1 MTMDPLNII
10 KFDFLYSKSS
20 DCIKLALH
28 RRSTESPHPGERG
41 LRDLFGQ
48 EKAVN
53 HTEYQLWASIAMEL
67 LGKAALAKQHPCF
80 VADPRGPDSMLAAAG
95 LGSRLDGTSIEMGR
109 IKTISATEVY
119 RRLKGLVPGYDE
131 DAHDFC
137 SAIAASR
144 NAELHTAASPTF
156 HLEPRLGPDWE
167 GKYWNTCEIILSHI
181 GYSFDNWL
189 GEENAEEAIRVI
201 DKTSKAREKKQGD
214 VATRIAMA
222 RQEYD
227 KLNETR
233 RSEIENELNSIDL
246 NTIHNRFTRTYEK
259 VWEVICP
266 SCESRSFM
274 AGIETASSLMD
285 TTEVVDGEIR
295 RVKHFGRIFAPYEF
309 VCPACDLKLSDT
321 DEIRFANMYETYQ
334 E

>member
-53 HTEYQLWASIAMEL
+53 HTEYQLWAAIAMEL
-67 LGKAALAKQHPCF
+67 LGKAAIAKQHPCF
-80 VADPRGPDSMLAAAG
+80 VVDPSGPDSMLAAAG
-95 LGSRLDGTSIEMGR
+95 LGSRLDGTSIKMDG
-109 IKTISATEVY
+109 IKTISAKEVY

-137 SAIAASR
+137 SAIAACR

-156 HLEPRLGPDWE
+156 HLEPGLGLDWE

-189 GEENAEEAIRVI
+189 GEENAAEAFRMI
-201 DKTSKAREKKQGD
+201 DDASKVREEKKAE
-214 VATRIAMA
+214 VTIRIAMA
-222 RQEYD
+222 RE
-227 KLNETR
+227 KF
-233 RSEIENELNSIDL
+233 NELEEARRVTIKNEVNNIDL
-246 NTIHNRFTRTYEK
+246 NTVPNRFTRTYEK

-266 SCESRSFM
+266 SCENRSFM
-274 AGIETASSLMD
+274 AGIETALSFME
-285 TTEVVDGEIR
+285 TTDVVDGEIIP
-295 RVKHFGRIFAPYEF
+295 VKHFGRVFAPYEF

-321 DEIRFANMYETYQ
+321 DEIRFANMYKTYQ

>member
-1 MTMDPLNII
+1 MTTDPLNII

-80 VADPRGPDSMLAAAG
+80 VVDPSGPDSMLAAAG
-95 LGSRLDGTSIEMGR
+95 LGSRLDGTSIRMDG

-119 RRLKGLVPGYDE
+119 RRLKGLIPGYNE
-131 DAHDFC
+131 DAQHFC
-137 SAIAASR
+137 LAIAASR

-167 GKYWNTCEIILSHI
+167 GKYWNTCKIILSHI
-181 GYSFDNWL
+181 EHSLDEWL
-189 GEENAEEAIRVI
+189 GEENEAKASRVIEEA
-201 DKTSKAREKKQGD
+201 SKAREKKLAT
-214 VATRIAMA
+214 VAVRVEMA
-222 RQEYD
+222 RQEYN
-227 KLNETR
+227 KLNKTR

-246 NTIHNRFTRTYEK
+246 NTAPNRFTRTYEK

-266 SCESRSFM
+266 SCENRSFM
-274 AGIETASSLMD
+274 AGIETASSFME
-285 TTEVVDGEIR
+285 TTDVVDGKII
-295 RVKHFGRIFAPYEF
+295 RVKESGRAFAPYEF
-309 VCPACDLKLSDT
+309 ICPTCDLKLSDT
-321 DEIRFANMYETYQ
+321 DEIRFAGMYKTYQ
-334 E
+334 D